1 MNASGPGLFP
11 GPSSRPVSWTPRPA
25 LWAPGRVP
33 GPTGLSGRLPYC
45 PPGAPLTTPSEDSH
59 GGGTGQGMPDRPQPP
74 WPHTLVHTFPPGLG
88 HGSRPPP
95 HPAPVR
101 PRPNYGHLHSLH
113 VEVSVSCKLL
123 PILQNPFQPLGPTAR
138 QGSRLGLAMTL
149 PPPRPS
155 SSLRG
160 PEGTACYPLPRAQ
173 QVRER
178 GWQGGQRWEVSA

>member
-11 GPSSRPVSWTPRPA
+11 GPSSRPVSWTPGPV
-25 LWAPGRVP
+25 LWAPGCVP
-33 GPTGLSGRLPYC
+33 GPTGLSGQLPYC
-45 PPGAPLTTPSEDSH
+45 PPGAPLTTPAEDSH
-59 GGGTGQGMPDRPQPP
+59 GGGTGQAMPDPPQPP
-74 WPHTLVHTFPPGLG
+74 WPHTLVHAFPPGLG
-88 HGSRPPP
+88 HGSHPPP

-101 PRPNYGHLHSLH
+101 PRPNHGHLHSLH
-113 VEVSVSCKLL
+113 LEVSVSWQTFTHPSEPSAQKE
-123 PILQNPFQPLGPTAR
+123 TR

-155 SSLRG
+155 SSLKG

-178 GWQGGQRWEVSA
+178 GWQGGQRWEGSA

>member
-45 PPGAPLTTPSEDSH
+45 LPGAPLTTPSEDSH

-113 VEVSVSCKLL
+113 LEVSVSW
-123 PILQNPFQPLGPTAR
+123 PTF
-138 QGSRLGLAMTL
+138 TH
-149 PPPRPS
+149 PS
-155 SSLRG
+155 
-160 PEGTACYPLPRAQ
+160 EPLPTSWAHCQTRLQIRAGNDPPATQ
-173 QVRER
+173 TQLLS
-178 GWQGGQRWEVSA
+178 QGP